1 MKLFLDVGKTF
12 KKIETQSEWEKKG
25 DIKAINVDFP
35 QGEGQTTFTLYFRSV
50 DSSLAPHKMRHTWS
64 I

>member
-12 KKIETQSEWEKKG
+12 KKIETQNEWDKKKA

-35 QGEGQTTFTLYFRSV
+35 QGEGQTTFTLYIRSV
-50 DSSLAPHKMRHTWS
+50 DSSPP
-64 I
+64 